1 VHMQT
6 PIGSKKD
13 MVYIAVRTIYI
24 QVLKRLAGSLCQL
37 WKLLDCYGTSQQYIA
52 FAFQH
57 VHVTYMQVCITRNMS
72 PSNIYRTGSA
82 ELRYSADIKKHEKQ
96 AVFEP
101 SLHAQQRCTISC

>member
-1 VHMQT
+1 MQT
-6 PIGSKKD
+6 SIGNKKD
-13 MVYIAVRTIYI
+13 MVYIAIPSIDRYSND
-24 QVLKRLAGSLCQL
+24 LRGALCQL